1 MSAGVCI
8 VFDDDNI
15 VPLEVY
21 IVRTLAV
28 TV

>member
-1 MSAGVCI
+1 MSAGICI

-15 VPLEVY
+15 VPLEAC
-21 IVRTLAV
+21 IVCTVFV

>member
-15 VPLEVY
+15 VPLEVC
-21 IVRTLAV
+21 IVCTLAV